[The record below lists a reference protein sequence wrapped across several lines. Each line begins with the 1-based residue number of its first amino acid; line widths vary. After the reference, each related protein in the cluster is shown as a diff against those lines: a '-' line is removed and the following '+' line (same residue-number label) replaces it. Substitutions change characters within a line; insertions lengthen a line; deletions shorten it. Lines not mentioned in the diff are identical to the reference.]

1 MAREATSS
9 SGGGGLTPAQVA
21 WGVVLPT
28 AVAFV
33 PAQGTVFAQAVDYYL
48 TGEGRPHVAQIHQL
62 ARGSSLSSHNKE
74 DADARLRGYAME
86 GVRLSGLGACREAA
100 QADTI
105 REDDGRSVHVQS
117 GSRVFVSFVSDAPSF
132 FGGFFYFLFFSQN
145 IFSFIPQR
153 LIHSP
158 F

>member
-9 SGGGGLTPAQVA
+9 SGGGGLTPTQVA

-62 ARGSSLSSHNKE
+62 ARGSSSSSSSHSNKE
-74 DADARLRGYAME
+74 EADARLRGYAME

-117 GSRVFVSFVSDAPSF
+117 GSRVFVSFVSDPPPPF
-132 FGGFFYFLFFSQN
+132 FFKKKSKKK
-145 IFSFIPQR
+145 R
-153 LIHSP
+153 D
-158 F
+158 

>member
-1 MAREATSS
+1 MARDATSPS
-9 SGGGGLTPAQVA
+9 GGGLTPAQVA
-21 WGVVLPT
+21 CGVVLPT

-62 ARGSSLSSHNKE
+62 ARGSSSSSHSSKE
-74 DADARLRGYAME
+74 EADARLRGYAME

-117 GSRVFVSFVSDAPSF
+117 GSRVFVSFVSDAPPP
-132 FGGFFYFLFFSQN
+132 LFFKEK
-145 IFSFIPQR
+145 FKKR
-153 LIHSP
+153 D
-158 F
+158 